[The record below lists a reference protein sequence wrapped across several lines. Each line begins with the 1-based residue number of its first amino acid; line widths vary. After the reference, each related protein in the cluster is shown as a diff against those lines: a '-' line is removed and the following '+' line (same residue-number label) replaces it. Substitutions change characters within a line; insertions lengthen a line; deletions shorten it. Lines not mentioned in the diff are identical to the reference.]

1 MSNEILM
8 PALSPTMEEG
18 TLAKWLISEGDTI
31 SSGDLIAEIET
42 DKATMQV
49 ESIFDGTVGKL
60 FFSEGSEGI
69 KVNTPIGIILDPGEE
84 YNETLHGSN
93 LNSDSYK
100 NKVKESTEQDKDN
113 NSLNQVI
120 KEEEFVEQKPS
131 KSEGAVNINEKNRI
145 FVSPLAKRIANK
157 KSIDLNFIRG
167 SGPHGR
173 IVKKDVEN
181 YDVNSLP
188 KYSDSDLKKSDLYVN
203 NYELVKNSSMR
214 QTIAKRL
221 VDSKTNAPHFYL
233 SIDCNI
239 DDLLLFRK
247 RVNDEFSEE
256 GKISVND
263 IIVKVT
269 GLTLNKVPECN
280 VSWTNESTK
289 FFKSSDI
296 SIAVAIDGGLIT
308 PIVRN
313 VEDKGIHKIS
323 SEIKE
328 LVEKAKNGTLL
339 PNEYNGGT
347 FSISNL
353 GMYGIKN
360 FTAIINPPQSAILA
374 VGSGQKLPIVKD
386 DKVVISNVMNV
397 TLSCDHRAID
407 GAVGA
412 KFLQVFKKFIEN
424 PMLMSL

>member
-42 DKATMQV
+42 DKATMEV

-60 FFSEGSEGI
+60 FFNDGSEGI
-69 KVNTPIGIILDPGEE
+69 KVNTPIGIILDPGEIYDE
-84 YNETLHGSN
+84 KVHGPN
-93 LNSDSYK
+93 LNSGSKENSDKEFSK
-100 NKVKESTEQDKDN
+100 QDDEDKLFDQALKIEKVE
-113 NSLNQVI
+113 
-120 KEEEFVEQKPS
+120 EQKS
-131 KSEGAVNINEKNRI
+131 NKSDSAVNINEKKRI
-145 FVSPLAKRIANK
+145 FISPLAKRIARE
-157 KSIDLNFIRG
+157 KSIDINLIKG

-173 IVKKDVEN
+173 IIKKDVEN
-181 YDVNSLP
+181 YNISSLP
-188 KYSDSDLKKSDLYVN
+188 KDLKETISDATN
-203 NYELVKNSSMR
+203 FELVKNSSMR

-221 VDSKTNAPHFYL
+221 VESKANAPHFYL

-247 RVNDEFSEE
+247 KVNDEFPEQ

-263 IIVKVT
+263 IIVKVV

-296 SIAVAIDGGLIT
+296 SVAVAIDGGLIT

-313 VEDKGIHKIS
+313 VEEKGIHKIS

-328 LVEKAKNGTLL
+328 LVEKAKNGTLS

-374 VGSGQKLPIVKD
+374 VGTGQKIPIVND
-386 DKVVISNVMNV
+386 DKIVICNMMNV

-412 KFLQVFKKFIEN
+412 RFLQVFKKFIEN

>member
-42 DKATMQV
+42 DKATMEV

-60 FFSEGSEGI
+60 FFNEGSEGI

-84 YNETLHGSN
+84 YDEKVHGPNVKFGSN
-93 LNSDSYK
+93 ENNDKELIKRDGGDKPFNQVEKKEQVSEQRSNTSDSD
-100 NKVKESTEQDKDN
+100 S
-113 NSLNQVI
+113 
-120 KEEEFVEQKPS
+120 
-131 KSEGAVNINEKNRI
+131 AVNSNEKNRI
-145 FVSPLAKRIANK
+145 FVSPLAKRIASE
-157 KSIDLNFIRG
+157 KSIDLNLIKG

-181 YDVNSLP
+181 HNVNSLP
-188 KYSDSDLKKSDLYVN
+188 KEFKNSISDVSDF
-203 NYELVKNSSMR
+203 ELVKNSSMR

-221 VDSKTNAPHFYL
+221 VESKTNAPHFYL

-239 DDLLLFRK
+239 DDLLSFRK
-247 RVNDEFSEE
+247 KVNDEFPEQ

-263 IIVKVT
+263 IIVKVA

-296 SIAVAIDGGLIT
+296 SVAVAIDGGLIT

-313 VEDKGIHKIS
+313 VEEKGIHKIS

-328 LVEKAKNGTLL
+328 LVEKAKNGTLS

-386 DKVVISNVMNV
+386 DKVVICNVMNV

-412 KFLQVFKKFIEN
+412 KFLQVFKKIIEN

>member
-18 TLAKWLISEGDTI
+18 TLAKWLVTEGDLI

-42 DKATMQV
+42 DKATMEV
-49 ESIFDGTVGKL
+49 ESIFDGTIGKL
-60 FFSEGSEGI
+60 FFDEGSEGI
-69 KVNTPIGIILDPGEE
+69 KVNTPIGVILDAGEK
-84 YNETLHGSN
+84 YDKKIHGPNFDFDSN
-93 LNSDSYK
+93 K
-100 NKVKESTEQDKDN
+100 NKEKKLIIQDDEDKAID
-113 NSLNQVI
+113 QVI
-120 KEEEFVEQKPS
+120 KLDEVHEQKIN
-131 KSEGAVNINEKNRI
+131 KTEKTVNINEKNRI
-145 FVSPLAKRIANK
+145 FISPLAKRIARE
-157 KSIDLNFIRG
+157 KSIDLNLIKG

-173 IVKKDVEN
+173 IIKKDIEN
-181 YDVNSLP
+181 YNVIDSP
-188 KYSDSDLKKSDLYVN
+188 KDLKEPILDVSN
-203 NYELVKNSSMR
+203 FELVKNSSMR
-214 QTIAKRL
+214 QIIAKRL
-221 VDSKTNAPHFYL
+221 VESKANAPHFYL

-239 DDLLLFRK
+239 DNLLLFRK
-247 RVNDEFSEE
+247 KVNDEFPEQ

-263 IIVKVT
+263 IIVKVA
-269 GLTLNKVPECN
+269 GLTLSKVPECN
-280 VSWTNESTK
+280 VSWTDESTK

-296 SIAVAIDGGLIT
+296 SVAVAIDGGLIT

-313 VEDKGIHKIS
+313 VEEKGIHKIS

-328 LVEKAKNGTLL
+328 LVEKAKNGNLL

-374 VGSGQKLPIVKD
+374 VGSGQKIPIVED
-386 DKVVISNVMNV
+386 DKVVICNVMNV

-412 KFLQVFKKFIEN
+412 KFLQVFKKIIEN
-424 PMLMSL
+424 PILMSL

>member
-42 DKATMQV
+42 DKATMEV
-49 ESIFDGTVGKL
+49 ESIFDGTIGKL
-60 FFSEGSEGI
+60 FFNEGSEGI
-69 KVNTPIGIILDPGEE
+69 KVNTPIGIILDPGEKYDE
-84 YNETLHGSN
+84 KVHGPNIKFGSN
-93 LNSDSYK
+93 ENNDKELIKQDDGDKPFDQVEKKEQVSEQRSNTSDSD
-100 NKVKESTEQDKDN
+100 S
-113 NSLNQVI
+113 
-120 KEEEFVEQKPS
+120 
-131 KSEGAVNINEKNRI
+131 AVNSNEKNRI
-145 FVSPLAKRIANK
+145 FVSPLAKRIARE
-157 KSIDLNFIRG
+157 KSIDLNLIKG

-181 YDVNSLP
+181 HNLNSLP
-188 KYSDSDLKKSDLYVN
+188 KEFKNSISDVSN
-203 NYELVKNSSMR
+203 FELVKNSSMR

-221 VDSKTNAPHFYL
+221 VESKTNAPHFYL

-239 DDLLLFRK
+239 DDLLSFRK
-247 RVNDEFSEE
+247 KVNDEFPEE

-263 IIVKVT
+263 IIVKVA

-296 SIAVAIDGGLIT
+296 SVAVAIDGGLIT

-313 VEDKGIHKIS
+313 VEEKGIHKIS

-328 LVEKAKNGTLL
+328 LVEKAKNGTLS

-386 DKVVISNVMNV
+386 DKVVICNVMNL

-412 KFLQVFKKFIEN
+412 KFLQVFKKIIEN

>member
-31 SSGDLIAEIET
+31 STGDLIAEIET
-42 DKATMQV
+42 DKATMEV
-49 ESIFDGTVGKL
+49 ESIFDGTIGKL
-60 FFSEGSEGI
+60 FFNEGSEGI
-69 KVNTPIGIILDPGEE
+69 KVNTPIGIILDPGEKYDE
-84 YNETLHGSN
+84 KVHSPNVKPGSN
-93 LNSDSYK
+93 EDNDKELIKPDGDDKPIDQVVKIEQFDEQKSNTSDS
-100 NKVKESTEQDKDN
+100 D
-113 NSLNQVI
+113 I
-120 KEEEFVEQKPS
+120 
-131 KSEGAVNINEKNRI
+131 AININEKNRI
-145 FVSPLAKRIANK
+145 FATPLAKRIARE
-157 KSIDLNFIRG
+157 KSIDLNFING

-181 YDVNSLP
+181 HNVNSSSKDVKNLIT
-188 KYSDSDLKKSDLYVN
+188 DVTN
-203 NYELVKNSSMR
+203 FELIKNSSMR

-221 VDSKTNAPHFYL
+221 VESKTNAPHFYL

-239 DDLLLFRK
+239 DDLLSFRK
-247 RVNDEFSEE
+247 KVNDEFPEQ

-263 IIVKVT
+263 IIVKVA

-280 VSWTNESTK
+280 VSWTDESTK
-289 FFKSSDI
+289 FFKTSDI
-296 SIAVAIDGGLIT
+296 SVAVAIDGGLIT

-313 VEDKGIHKIS
+313 VEEKGIHKIS
-323 SEIKE
+323 REIKD
-328 LVEKAKNGTLL
+328 LVEKAKNGTLS
-339 PNEYNGGT
+339 PNEYSGGT

-374 VGSGQKLPIVKD
+374 VGSGQKIPIVND
-386 DKVVISNVMNV
+386 DKIVICNVMNV

-412 KFLQVFKKFIEN
+412 KFLQVFKKIIEN

>member
-18 TLAKWLISEGDTI
+18 TLAKWLISEGDKI

-42 DKATMQV
+42 DKATMEV

-60 FFSEGSEGI
+60 FFNEGSEGI
-69 KVNTPIGIILDPGEE
+69 KVNTPIGIILDPGEKYDE
-84 YNETLHGSN
+84 KVHNPNLKSVSSN
-93 LNSDSYK
+93 IKD
-100 NKVKESTEQDKDN
+100 KELIKEINDDKPLD
-113 NSLNQVI
+113 QVI
-120 KEEEFVEQKPS
+120 KLEEVVEQKS
-131 KSEGAVNINEKNRI
+131 TISNSAVNINKTNRI
-145 FVSPLAKRIANK
+145 FASPLAKRIANE
-157 KSIDLNFIRG
+157 KSIDLNFIKG

-173 IVKKDVEN
+173 IIKKDLEN
-181 YDVNSLP
+181 HDLNSTAKDLNN
-188 KYSDSDLKKSDLYVN
+188 DLKKSVSDDSNYDLI
-203 NYELVKNSSMR
+203 KNSLMR

-221 VDSKTNAPHFYL
+221 VESKTNAPHFYL
-233 SIDCNI
+233 SVDCNI
-239 DDLLLFRK
+239 DDLLTFRK
-247 RVNDEFSEE
+247 KVNEEFPEQ

-263 IIVKVT
+263 IIVKVA

-280 VSWTNESTK
+280 VSWTNENTK
-289 FFKSSDI
+289 LFKSSDI
-296 SIAVAIDGGLIT
+296 SVAVAIDGGLIT

-313 VEDKGIHKIS
+313 VEEKGIHKIS
-323 SEIKE
+323 NEIKE
-328 LVEKAKNGTLL
+328 LVEKAKNGTLSSD
-339 PNEYNGGT
+339 EYNGGT

-374 VGSGQKLPIVKD
+374 VGAGQKIPIVKD
-386 DKVVISNVMNV
+386 DNVVICNMMNV

-412 KFLQVFKKFIEN
+412 RFLQVFKKFIEN

>member
-42 DKATMQV
+42 DKATMEV
-49 ESIFDGTVGKL
+49 ESIFDGTIGKL
-60 FFSEGSEGI
+60 FFNEGSEGI
-69 KVNTPIGIILDPGEE
+69 KVNTPIGIILDPGEKYDE
-84 YNETLHGSN
+84 KVHGPNENNDKELIKQDGGDKPLDQVVKIEQVDEQKSN
-93 LNSDSYK
+93 TSDS
-100 NKVKESTEQDKDN
+100 D
-113 NSLNQVI
+113 I
-120 KEEEFVEQKPS
+120 
-131 KSEGAVNINEKNRI
+131 AVNINEKNRI
-145 FVSPLAKRIANK
+145 FASPLAKRIAREN
-157 KSIDLNFIRG
+157 SIDLNLIKG

-181 YDVNSLP
+181 HNVNSSP
-188 KYSDSDLKKSDLYVN
+188 KDLKKSISDVSN
-203 NYELVKNSSMR
+203 FELIKNSSMR

-221 VDSKTNAPHFYL
+221 VESKTNAPHFYL

-239 DDLLLFRK
+239 DDLLSFRK
-247 RVNDEFSEE
+247 KVNDEFPEQ

-263 IIVKVT
+263 IIVKVA

-296 SIAVAIDGGLIT
+296 SVAVAIDGGLIT

-313 VEDKGIHKIS
+313 VEEKGIHKIS

-328 LVEKAKNGTLL
+328 LVEKAKNGTLSQ
-339 PNEYNGGT
+339 NEYNGGT

-374 VGSGQKLPIVKD
+374 VGAGQKIPTVND
-386 DKVVISNVMNV
+386 DKIVICNVMNV

-412 KFLQVFKKFIEN
+412 KFLQVFKKIIEN

>member
-42 DKATMQV
+42 DKATMEV
-49 ESIFDGTVGKL
+49 ESIFDGIVGKL
-60 FFSEGSEGI
+60 FFNEGSEGI
-69 KVNTPIGIILDPGEE
+69 KVNTPIGIILDPGEKYDE
-84 YNETLHGSN
+84 KIHIPN
-93 LNSDSYK
+93 LNSGSDKNNDKEYIKQDSDDK
-100 NKVKESTEQDKDN
+100 PLDQVVKIEKVVEQDFHKSDIAT
-113 NSLNQVI
+113 NS
-120 KEEEFVEQKPS
+120 
-131 KSEGAVNINEKNRI
+131 NEKNRI
-145 FVSPLAKRIANK
+145 FSSPLAKRIARE
-157 KSIDLNFIRG
+157 KSIDLNLIKG

-173 IVKKDVEN
+173 IVKRDVEN
-181 YDVNSLP
+181 YNVNSVP
-188 KYSDSDLKKSDLYVN
+188 KDLKKSISDVSN
-203 NYELVKNSSMR
+203 FELVKNSSMR

-239 DDLLLFRK
+239 DDLLFFRK
-247 RVNDEFSEE
+247 KVNDEFPEQ

-263 IIVKVT
+263 IIVKVA

-296 SIAVAIDGGLIT
+296 SVAVAIDGGLIT

-313 VEDKGIHKIS
+313 VEEKGIHKIS
-323 SEIKE
+323 REIKE
-328 LVEKAKNGTLL
+328 LVEKAKNGTLS
-339 PNEYNGGT
+339 PDEYNGGS

-374 VGSGQKLPIVKD
+374 VGSGQKIPIVKD
-386 DKVVISNVMNV
+386 DKVVICNIMNV

-412 KFLQVFKKFIEN
+412 NFLQVFKKIIEN

>member
-18 TLAKWLISEGDTI
+18 TLAKWLVSEGDTI

-42 DKATMQV
+42 DKATMEV
-49 ESIFDGTVGKL
+49 ESIFDGTIGKL
-60 FFSEGSEGI
+60 FFNEGSEGI
-69 KVNTPIGIILDPGEE
+69 KVNTPIGIILDPGEKYDE
-84 YNETLHGSN
+84 KVHNPDLNLVSN
-93 LNSDSYK
+93 KTKDKEFIKKDDEDKFSDQAI
-100 NKVKESTEQDKDN
+100 KVDDFS
-113 NSLNQVI
+113 
-120 KEEEFVEQKPS
+120 EQKS
-131 KSEGAVNINEKNRI
+131 NTGESEINEKNRI
-145 FVSPLAKRIANK
+145 FASPLAKRIANE
-157 KSIDLNFIRG
+157 KSIDLNFING

-173 IVKKDVEN
+173 IIKKDVEN
-181 YDVNSLP
+181 YDVNSFP
-188 KYSDSDLKKSDLYVN
+188 KDLKNDLNKSNLNVS
-203 NYELVKNSSMR
+203 NYDLVKNSSMR

-221 VDSKTNAPHFYL
+221 VESKTNAPHFYL

-247 RVNDEFSEE
+247 NVNDEFPEV

-263 IIVKVT
+263 IIIKVA

-280 VSWTNESTK
+280 VSWSNESTK

-296 SIAVAIDGGLIT
+296 SVAVAIDGGLIT
-308 PIVRN
+308 PIIRN
-313 VEDKGIHKIS
+313 VEEKGIHKIS

-328 LVEKAKNGTLL
+328 LVEKAKNGSLS

-374 VGSGQKLPIVKD
+374 VGSGQKKPIVKD
-386 DKVVISNVMNV
+386 DKVVICNIMNV

-412 KFLQVFKKFIEN
+412 RFLQVFKKFIEN

>member
-18 TLAKWLISEGDTI
+18 TLAKWLISEGDAI

-42 DKATMQV
+42 DKATMEV

-60 FFSEGSEGI
+60 FFNEGSEGI
-69 KVNTPIGIILDPGEE
+69 KVNTPIGIILDPGEKYDE
-84 YNETLHGSN
+84 KVHGPN
-93 LNSDSYK
+93 LNSGSNE
-100 NKVKESTEQDKDN
+100 NKDKKLTKQN
-113 NSLNQVI
+113 NEDKPIDQVI
-120 KEEEFVEQKPS
+120 KVVEFDKK
-131 KSEGAVNINEKNRI
+131 KSNTYDSTINSNKTNRI
-145 FVSPLAKRIANK
+145 FASPLAKRIAIE
-157 KSIDLNFIRG
+157 KSIDLNFIKG

-181 YDVNSLP
+181 YDINSLP
-188 KYSDSDLKKSDLYVN
+188 NDLKKDLEKSVSDVGKYD
-203 NYELVKNSSMR
+203 LVKNSSMR

-221 VDSKTNAPHFYL
+221 VESKTNAPHFYL
-233 SIDCNI
+233 SLDCNI

-247 RVNDEFSEE
+247 KVNDEFSEE
-256 GKISVND
+256 GKISLND
-263 IIVKVT
+263 IIVKVA
-269 GLTLNKVPECN
+269 GLTLSKVPECN

-289 FFKSSDI
+289 LFKSSDI

-308 PIVRN
+308 PIIRN

-328 LVEKAKNGTLL
+328 LVDKAKNGTLL
-339 PNEYNGGT
+339 PDEYNGGT

-374 VGSGQKLPIVKD
+374 VGSGQKMPIVKD
-386 DKVVISNVMNV
+386 NEIVICNVMNV

-412 KFLQVFKKFIEN
+412 RFLQVFKKIIEN
-424 PMLMSL
+424 PLLMSL

>member
-42 DKATMQV
+42 DKATMEV

-60 FFSEGSEGI
+60 FFNEGSEGI
-69 KVNTPIGIILDPGEE
+69 KVNTPIGIILDPGEKYDE
-84 YNETLHGSN
+84 KVHSPNVKFGSN
-93 LNSDSYK
+93 VNNDKELIKQDVGDKPFDQVEKKEQVSEQRSNTSDS
-100 NKVKESTEQDKDN
+100 
-113 NSLNQVI
+113 
-120 KEEEFVEQKPS
+120 
-131 KSEGAVNINEKNRI
+131 AVNSNEKNRI
-145 FVSPLAKRIANK
+145 FVSPLAKRIARE
-157 KSIDLNFIRG
+157 KSIDLNLIKG

-181 YDVNSLP
+181 HNLNSLP
-188 KYSDSDLKKSDLYVN
+188 KEFKNSISDVSDF
-203 NYELVKNSSMR
+203 ELVKNSSMR

-221 VDSKTNAPHFYL
+221 VESKTNAPHFYL

-239 DDLLLFRK
+239 DDLLSFRK
-247 RVNDEFSEE
+247 KVNDEFPEQ

-263 IIVKVT
+263 IIVKVA

-280 VSWTNESTK
+280 VSWTNENTK

-296 SIAVAIDGGLIT
+296 SVAVAIDGGLIT

-313 VEDKGIHKIS
+313 VEEKGIHKIS

-328 LVEKAKNGTLL
+328 LVEKAKNGTLS

-386 DKVVISNVMNV
+386 DKVVICNVMNV

-412 KFLQVFKKFIEN
+412 KFLQVFKKIIEN

>member
-42 DKATMQV
+42 DKATMEV

-60 FFSEGSEGI
+60 FFNEGSEGI
-69 KVNTPIGIILDPGEE
+69 KVNTPIGIILDPGEKYDE
-84 YNETLHGSN
+84 KVHGPNVKFGSN
-93 LNSDSYK
+93 DNNDKELIKQDVGDKPFDQVEKKEQVSEQRSNTSDSD
-100 NKVKESTEQDKDN
+100 S
-113 NSLNQVI
+113 
-120 KEEEFVEQKPS
+120 
-131 KSEGAVNINEKNRI
+131 AVNSNEKNRI
-145 FVSPLAKRIANK
+145 FVSPLAKRIARE
-157 KSIDLNFIRG
+157 KSIDLNLIKG

-181 YDVNSLP
+181 HNLNSLP
-188 KYSDSDLKKSDLYVN
+188 KEFKNSISDVSDF
-203 NYELVKNSSMR
+203 ELVKNSSMR

-221 VDSKTNAPHFYL
+221 VESKTNAPHFYL

-239 DDLLLFRK
+239 DDLLSFRK
-247 RVNDEFSEE
+247 KVNDEFPEQ

-263 IIVKVT
+263 IIVKVA

-296 SIAVAIDGGLIT
+296 SVAVAIDGGLIT

-313 VEDKGIHKIS
+313 VEEKGIHKIS

-328 LVEKAKNGTLL
+328 LVEKAKNGTLS

-386 DKVVISNVMNV
+386 DKVVICNVMNV

-412 KFLQVFKKFIEN
+412 KFLQVFKKIIEN

>member
-42 DKATMQV
+42 DKATMEV

-60 FFSEGSEGI
+60 FFNEGSEGI
-69 KVNTPIGIILDPGEE
+69 KVNTPIGIILDPGEK
-84 YNETLHGSN
+84 YDKKVHGPKVKPGSN
-93 LNSDSYK
+93 ENNNKELIKQDGGMPLDQVVKIEQVDKKKSNTSDS
-100 NKVKESTEQDKDN
+100 D
-113 NSLNQVI
+113 I
-120 KEEEFVEQKPS
+120 
-131 KSEGAVNINEKNRI
+131 AVNINQKKRI
-145 FVSPLAKRIANK
+145 FASPLAKRIARE
-157 KSIDLNFIRG
+157 KSIDLNLIKG

-173 IVKKDVEN
+173 IVKKDVEDHN
-181 YDVNSLP
+181 VNSSP
-188 KYSDSDLKKSDLYVN
+188 KYLKKLISDESN
-203 NYELVKNSSMR
+203 FELIKNSSLR

-221 VDSKTNAPHFYL
+221 VESKTNAPHFYL

-239 DDLLLFRK
+239 DDLLSFRK
-247 RVNDEFSEE
+247 KVNDEFPEQ

-263 IIVKVT
+263 IIVKVA

-289 FFKSSDI
+289 IFKSSDI
-296 SIAVAIDGGLIT
+296 SVAVAIDGGLIT

-313 VEDKGIHKIS
+313 VEEKGIHKIS
-323 SEIKE
+323 SEIKD
-328 LVEKAKNGTLL
+328 LVEKAKNGTLSL
-339 PNEYNGGT
+339 NEYNGGT

-374 VGSGQKLPIVKD
+374 VGAGQKIPIVND
-386 DKVVISNVMNV
+386 DKIVICNVMNV

-412 KFLQVFKKFIEN
+412 KFLQVFKKIIEN

>member
-42 DKATMQV
+42 DKATMEV
-49 ESIFDGTVGKL
+49 ESIFDGTIGKL
-60 FFSEGSEGI
+60 FFNEGSEGI
-69 KVNTPIGIILDPGEE
+69 KVNTPIGIILDPGEKYDE
-84 YNETLHGSN
+84 KVHGPNVKSGSN
-93 LNSDSYK
+93 EKNDKELIKQDGGDKPHDQVVKIEQVDEQKSNTSNSD
-100 NKVKESTEQDKDN
+100 
-113 NSLNQVI
+113 I
-120 KEEEFVEQKPS
+120 
-131 KSEGAVNINEKNRI
+131 AININEKNRI
-145 FVSPLAKRIANK
+145 FASPLAKRIARE
-157 KSIDLNFIRG
+157 KSIDLNLIKG

-181 YDVNSLP
+181 HNVNSLP
-188 KYSDSDLKKSDLYVN
+188 KDLKKSISDVSN
-203 NYELVKNSSMR
+203 FELIKNSSMR

-221 VDSKTNAPHFYL
+221 VESKTNAPHFYL

-239 DDLLLFRK
+239 DDLLSFRK
-247 RVNDEFSEE
+247 KVNDEFPEQ

-263 IIVKVT
+263 IIVKVA

-289 FFKSSDI
+289 LFKSSDI
-296 SIAVAIDGGLIT
+296 SVAVAIDGGLIT

-313 VEDKGIHKIS
+313 VEEKGIHKIS

-328 LVEKAKNGTLL
+328 LVEKAKNGTLS
-339 PNEYNGGT
+339 PNEYSGGT

-374 VGSGQKLPIVKD
+374 VGAGQKIPTVND
-386 DKVVISNVMNV
+386 DKIVISNIMNV

-412 KFLQVFKKFIEN
+412 KFLQVFKKIIEN

>member
-42 DKATMQV
+42 DKATMEV

-60 FFSEGSEGI
+60 FFNEGSEGI
-69 KVNTPIGIILDPGEE
+69 KVNTPIGIILDPGEKYDE
-84 YNETLHGSN
+84 KVHGPNVKSGSN
-93 LNSDSYK
+93 ENNDKELIKQDVGDKPFDQVKKKEQVSEQRSNASDSD
-100 NKVKESTEQDKDN
+100 S
-113 NSLNQVI
+113 
-120 KEEEFVEQKPS
+120 
-131 KSEGAVNINEKNRI
+131 AVNSNKKNRI
-145 FVSPLAKRIANK
+145 FVSPLAKRIARE
-157 KSIDLNFIRG
+157 KSIDLNLIKG

-181 YDVNSLP
+181 HNLNSLP
-188 KYSDSDLKKSDLYVN
+188 KEFKNSISDVSDF
-203 NYELVKNSSMR
+203 ELVKNSSMR

-221 VDSKTNAPHFYL
+221 VESKTNAPHFYL

-239 DDLLLFRK
+239 DDLLSFRK
-247 RVNDEFSEE
+247 KVNDEFPEQ

-263 IIVKVT
+263 IIVKVA

-280 VSWTNESTK
+280 VSWTNDSTK

-296 SIAVAIDGGLIT
+296 SVAVAIDGGLIT

-313 VEDKGIHKIS
+313 VEEKGIHKIS

-328 LVEKAKNGTLL
+328 LVEKAKNGTLS

-386 DKVVISNVMNV
+386 DKVVICNVMNV

-412 KFLQVFKKFIEN
+412 KFLQVFKKIIEN

>member
-18 TLAKWLISEGDTI
+18 TLSKWLVSEGDTI

-42 DKATMQV
+42 DKATMEV
-49 ESIFDGTVGKL
+49 ESIFDGIVGKL
-60 FFSEGSEGI
+60 FFNEGTEGI
-69 KVNTPIGIILDPGEE
+69 KVNTPIGIILDSGEKYDE
-84 YNETLHGSN
+84 NLHSQN
-93 LNSDSYK
+93 LNSYDDKIQDKKLTLNEDK
-100 NKVKESTEQDKDN
+100 NKPIEK
-113 NSLNQVI
+113 VI
-120 KEEEFVEQKPS
+120 KFDEIPDK
-131 KSEGAVNINEKNRI
+131 KLKTGNISGDSDEKNRI
-145 FVSPLAKRIANK
+145 FASPLAKRIAAD
-157 KSIDLNFIRG
+157 KSIDLKLIKG

-173 IVKKDVEN
+173 IVKKDIEN
-181 YDVNSLP
+181 YGSISLA
-188 KYSDSDLKKSDLYVN
+188 SDLKDSEPVRS
-203 NYELVKNSSMR
+203 NYDLVKNSSMR

-221 VDSKTNAPHFYL
+221 VESKTNAPHFYL

-239 DDLLLFRK
+239 DDLLLFRSK
-247 RVNDEFSEE
+247 VNDEFPEN

-263 IIVKVT
+263 IIVKVA
-269 GLTLNKVPECN
+269 GLTLKKVPECN
-280 VSWTNESTK
+280 VSWSNENIK
-289 FFKSSDI
+289 LFKSSDI

-313 VEDKGIHKIS
+313 VENKGIHKIS

-328 LVEKAKNGTLL
+328 LVDKAKNGTLV

-353 GMYGIKN
+353 GMYGVKN

-374 VGSGQKLPIVKD
+374 IGSGQKMPTVKN
-386 DKVVISNVMNV
+386 DKIVISNVMNV

-412 KFLQVFKKFIEN
+412 KFLQVFKKIIEN

>member
-42 DKATMQV
+42 DKATMEV

-60 FFSEGSEGI
+60 FFNEGSEGI
-69 KVNTPIGIILDPGEE
+69 KVNTPIGVILDPGEK
-84 YNETLHGSN
+84 YNEKVHGPN
-93 LNSDSYK
+93 
-100 NKVKESTEQDKDN
+100 VKSGFNENNDKKLIKQDGGDKPID
-113 NSLNQVI
+113 QVI
-120 KEEEFVEQKPS
+120 KIEQVDEKIS
-131 KSEGAVNINEKNRI
+131 NSSDSDIAVDINEKKRI
-145 FVSPLAKRIANK
+145 FASPLAKRIARE
-157 KSIDLNFIRG
+157 KSIDLNLIKG

-173 IVKKDVEN
+173 IIKKDVEN
-181 YDVNSLP
+181 HDVNSSP
-188 KYSDSDLKKSDLYVN
+188 KDLKKPISDESN
-203 NYELVKNSSMR
+203 FELIKNSSMR

-239 DDLLLFRK
+239 DDLLSFRK
-247 RVNDEFSEE
+247 KVNDEFPEQ

-263 IIVKVT
+263 IIVKVA

-280 VSWTNESTK
+280 VSWTNENTK

-296 SIAVAIDGGLIT
+296 SVAVAIDGGLIT

-313 VEDKGIHKIS
+313 VEEKGIHKIS

-328 LVEKAKNGTLL
+328 LVEKAKNGTLSTH
-339 PNEYNGGT
+339 EYNGGT

-374 VGSGQKLPIVKD
+374 VGAGQKIPIVKD
-386 DKVVISNVMNV
+386 DQIVICNVMNV

-407 GAVGA
+407 GAIGA
-412 KFLQVFKKFIEN
+412 KFLQVLKKIIEN